1 MYIKHYLSE
10 HDVRCSSRM
19 FPSPVCLLAGL
30 CQASSH
36 LSITRNWE
44 QDTQE
49 QAVSH
54 IKIHENRNQEQAE
67 NLWLATYIDR
77 GM

>member
-1 MYIKHYLSE
+1 MYIKYYLSE
-10 HDVRCSSRM
+10 HDVILI
-19 FPSPVCLLAGL
+19 PVCLLAL
-30 CQASSH
+30 KCQATSH

-54 IKIHENRNQEQAE
+54 IRIYGNRNQEQYTQEQAE
-67 NLWLATYIDR
+67 DLWLATYIDR
-77 GM
+77 WV